1 MIYNKQKTNYIMSVP
16 YIMSVLAT
24 DASTTETT
32 DKYYNN
38 ILKKRRYYVTSDIHG
53 DVILFIRFLVGVYN
67 DLNRTVKY
75 SVGPSTTSVNPS
87 TTFNY
92 YDIPGKFDKNK
103 QTLVYDIKN
112 IFCINDEK
120 ERPIEYDTFIKS
132 LNGLL
137 AANNTC
143 IVLNGDIFDNHLP
156 YNEKYNNFEW
166 LEIFNKNG
174 NSISLSDGSTI
185 NINNK
190 ESISKIIEISII
202 YDIIVLLNKKGNLL
216 FLVGNHEL
224 NMLKYYN
231 DVSSITGS
239 KRQREGDSQDI
250 SNTNKQ
256 ARIGLLQST
265 KGGGGGVNDEHCI
278 LRLLYEFIK
287 QYGYIELDKPN
298 KLHIQHAIND
308 IRLSNNKVD
317 FYLNNLDLLKNKLT
331 WVYKYD
337 KLCKQTYSYYIYGHA
352 SNIHLLRCEYNN
364 KPTGNKYYFIDRQ
377 YSIHEIIKNINFK
390 YNLISCYDVT
400 RNYNIDECL
409 TILNLFETLKELKTF
424 ENKPEIIIKL
434 YCLIYYDFIKYKN
447 IIIKDN
453 YGNQINNKSFDEF
466 NKKNK
471 ESIILHINEIYIK
484 LMLKQCKIYYNCSN
498 DKNLNYNMYDALIY
512 SLCHRF
518 EDMFGIT
525 NSESEYTI
533 FNPTNKC
540 NQSQYELCN
549 YVDIKAL
556 SYDEINKIRII
567 TY

>member
-1 MIYNKQKTNYIMSVP
+1 MIYNKQKTN

-67 DLNRTVKY
+67 DLNGTVKY
-75 SVGPSTTSVNPS
+75 FVGPPKTVVNPS
-87 TTFNY
+87 NLPIAFNY
-92 YDIPGKFDKNK
+92 YNIPNLDYSSRSVK
-103 QTLVYDIKN
+103 YEIKN
-112 IFCINDEK
+112 IFCINDETVQ
-120 ERPIEYDTFIKS
+120 RSVEYDTFIES
-132 LNGLL
+132 LNDLL
-137 AANNTC
+137 TAKNTC

-156 YNEKYNNFEW
+156 HNEKNNNFEW
-166 LEIFNKNG
+166 LKDFNKND
-174 NSISLSDGSTI
+174 NLISLSSDSTI
-185 NINNK
+185 NIYNK

-239 KRQREGDSQDI
+239 KRQRECDSQDI
-250 SNTNKQ
+250 LRTNKQ
-256 ARIGLLQST
+256 ARFGLLQRR
-265 KGGGGGVNDEHCI
+265 GGGGVNDEHCI

-298 KLHIQHAIND
+298 KLHIQHAINN

-317 FYLNNLDLLKNKLT
+317 FYLNNLDFLKNKLT
-331 WVYKYD
+331 WVYSYNR
-337 KLCKQTYSYYIYGHA
+337 LCQQTNSYYIYGHA

-400 RNYNIDECL
+400 RKYNIDKC
-409 TILNLFETLKELKTF
+409 IAIPDLFETLKKLKSLKD
-424 ENKPEIIIKL
+424 EPEIIIKL
-434 YCLIYYDFIKYKN
+434 YCLIYHDFIKYKN
-447 IIIKDN
+447 IIITDN
-453 YGNQINNKSFDEF
+453 SGNQINNKSFD
-466 NKKNK
+466 KSDKT
-471 ESIILHINEIYIK
+471 SIILHINEIYTK
-484 LMLKQCKIYYNCSN
+484 LMLKQCIIYYNCSN
-498 DKNLNYNMYDALIY
+498 NKNLNYNKYDALTY

-518 EDMFGIT
+518 ENMFGIT
-525 NSESEYTI
+525 NLESEYTI
-533 FNPTNKC
+533 TNPTNNC
-540 NQSQYELCN
+540 NQFQYELCD
-549 YVDIKAL
+549 YIDLKAACYEESESL
-556 SYDEINKIRII
+556 YRVRTI